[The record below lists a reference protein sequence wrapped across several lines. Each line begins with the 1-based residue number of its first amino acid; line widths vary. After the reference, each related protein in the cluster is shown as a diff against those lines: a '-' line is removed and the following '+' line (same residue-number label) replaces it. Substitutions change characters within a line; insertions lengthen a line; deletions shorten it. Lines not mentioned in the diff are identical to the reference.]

1 MTRKLFTAIFITL
14 TFLCACYGLYPRIRL
29 ESANQNVAI
38 ISDYREIAALAKNSG
53 LDVDE
58 AIEILKRNGLTGLM
72 RDVGYGKGYRYAHD
86 EEDKIAEMD

>member
-29 ESANQNVAI
+29 ESANNNVAI
-38 ISDYREIAALAKNSG
+38 VSDYREIAALAKNSG

-58 AIEILKRNGLTGLM
+58 AIEILKQNGLTGLM
-72 RDVGYGKGYRYAHD
+72 VSELVGD
-86 EEDKIAEMD
+86 SV